1 MDMSKTQK
9 NNEVKFI
16 ERYSPEDYMNA
27 RLDQQIKWYDQKS
40 IGFKNLHFWLV
51 FGSIILS
58 SLGSFIAILGFLL
71 LEFTLLIQIVSSVLG
86 IIVAL
91 CLALDKFN
99 TYQELHLQYR
109 STCEKLNQE
118 KLLYLTRA
126 GDYTSSD
133 DNSNFRLLVQRCES
147 VMATETG
154 NWAQLKEKK
163 T

>member
-1 MDMSKTQK
+1 MSKTQ
-9 NNEVKFI
+9 NTNEVKFI
-16 ERYSPEDYMNA
+16 EKYSPEDYIKV

-71 LEFTLLIQIVSSVLG
+71 LEYTLLIQIVSSVLG
-86 IIVAL
+86 IMVAL
-91 CLALDKFN
+91 SLALDKFN

-109 STCEKLNQE
+109 STCERLTQE
-118 KLLYLTRA
+118 KLLYMTRS
-126 GDYTSSD
+126 GDYTSTD
-133 DNSNFRLLVQRCES
+133 DISNFRLLVQRSES
-147 VMATETG
+147 VMSTETG

-163 T
+163 N